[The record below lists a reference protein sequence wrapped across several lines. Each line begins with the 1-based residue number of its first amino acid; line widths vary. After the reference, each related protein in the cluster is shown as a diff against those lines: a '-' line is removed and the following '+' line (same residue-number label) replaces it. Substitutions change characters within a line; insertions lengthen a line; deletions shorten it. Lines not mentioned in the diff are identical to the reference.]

1 MARLTT
7 RARKALPK
15 SDFAVPS
22 RGEGK
27 AKRGGYPIPDKSHAR
42 AALQRASQFGSP
54 KVKAEVRSAVK
65 RKFPAIEQTKGK
77 EASRRPKA

>member
-1 MARLTT
+1 MAKLTT
-7 RARKALPK
+7 KAREALPK
-15 SDFAVPS
+15 KDFAVPS

-65 RKFPAIEQTKGK
+65 RKFPAIEQSKGK
-77 EASRRPKA
+77 EAKRPAK